1 MFVEGDPDFSTTQ
14 NTKNYYYYFFLEAAP
29 AFINEELRP
38 REFK

>member
-14 NTKNYYYYFFLEAAP
+14 NTKNYYYFFLEAAP